1 MVNWLMEQNF
11 MPHGHCYFW
20 RPDILWTHVIA
31 GGVTAL
37 AYFSIPVSL
46 VYILRKRS
54 DIPFRGLLALFA
66 AFIILCG
73 FTHVLS
79 VVTIWHPIYMLD
91 GVVKAITALV
101 SIITAVVLIP
111 LLPKALAMRS
121 AAELETANNHL
132 NQAHSALAATLE
144 STADGILVVD
154 RAGKIVSFNRR
165 FVDLWKIPESVVQ
178 SGDDNL
184 VLSVM
189 TPLIKDVDGFLNKV
203 RELYVNVTQE
213 SFDVLHL
220 KNGSVF
226 ERYSKPQRIGNEVI
240 GRVWSFRDV
249 TERSQVESHIQKL
262 VHHDALTQLPNR
274 TLMMDRLEM
283 ALERARR
290 HANKAAVMMLDLD
303 HFKNINDSLGHAV
316 GDQLLKE
323 IAERLSRCARKTDTV
338 ARMGG
343 DEFVIVLTD
352 VNDRGTIERIVQAML
367 AEVNLPVVIGSHD
380 LAMTPSIGISVFPE
394 HGTDATTM
402 LKAADTAMYQ
412 AKAHGRGNYQWF
424 TPSMRLAVE
433 ERLELE
439 SGMRRALERDEFSLH
454 YQPLVGVSGGHVI
467 GMEALI
473 RWQHPRLGLL
483 QPDKFIL
490 LAEETGLIVPIG
502 AWALRRACIEGKG
515 LQNRLGKPLII
526 SVNISTRQFR
536 DETLLQVV
544 KDALAESGLEAKTL
558 VLEITESVLAVKP
571 QETANILKKIRAL
584 GVRIALDDFGT
595 GYSSLSY
602 ITRFPIDILK
612 IDASFV
618 RDIVDDNNDAA
629 ITSAII
635 ALAHSLKLEVIAE
648 GVETPE
654 QLAFLQ
660 KRQCNEAQGFYFG
673 KPVPVAEFAALFNRI
688 KAAVG

>member
-37 AYFSIPVSL
+37 AYFSIPISL
-46 VYILRKRS
+46 VYILRKRR
-54 DIPFRGLLALFA
+54 DIPFRSLLALFA

-101 SIITAVVLIP
+101 SIVTAVVLIP

-121 AAELETANNHL
+121 AAELETANAHL

-144 STADGILVVD
+144 STTDGILVVN

-165 FVDLWKIPESVVQ
+165 FVDMWKLPESVVQ
-178 SGDDNL
+178 SGDDSL
-184 VLSVM
+184 VLSAV

-203 RELYVNVTQE
+203 RELYAHETQE

-226 ERYSKPQRIGNEVI
+226 ERYSKPQRIADEVI

-249 TERSQVESHIQKL
+249 TERTQIESHIQQL
-262 VHHDALTQLPNR
+262 AHHDALTQLPNR

-283 ALERARR
+283 ALVRARR
-290 HANKAAVMMLDLD
+290 HANKAAVIMLDLD

-323 IAERLSRCARKTDTV
+323 IAERLGRCARKTDTV

-352 VNDRGTIERIVQAML
+352 VNDRSTIERIVQAML
-367 AEVNLPVVIGSHD
+367 TEVAFPAVIGSHD
-380 LAMTPSIGISVFPE
+380 LTVTPSIGISVFPE
-394 HGTDATTM
+394 DGVDATTL

-412 AKAHGRGNYQWF
+412 AKANGRGNYQWF
-424 TPSMRLAVE
+424 TPSMRLAVD

-454 YQPLVGVSGGHVI
+454 YQPLVGVSDGHAI

-483 QPDKFIL
+483 PPDKFIL

-502 AWALRRACIEGKG
+502 AWALRRACVEGKG

-544 KDALAESGLEAKTL
+544 KEALAESGLEARTL

-571 QETANILKKIRAL
+571 QETASVLKKIRAL

-602 ITRFPIDILK
+602 ITRFPLDILK

-618 RDIVDDNNDAA
+618 RDIIDDNNDAA

-673 KPVPVAEFAALFNRI
+673 KPVPVAEFAALFDRI

>member
-1 MVNWLMEQNF
+1 

-37 AYFSIPVSL
+37 AYFSIPISL
-46 VYILRKRS
+46 VYILRKRR
-54 DIPFRGLLALFA
+54 DIPFRSLLALFA

-79 VVTIWHPIYMLD
+79 VVTIWYPIYMLD
-91 GVVKAITALV
+91 GVVKAITAFV
-101 SIITAVVLIP
+101 SIITAAVLIP

-121 AAELETANNHL
+121 AADLETANAHL

-144 STADGILVVD
+144 STTDGILVVNLE
-154 RAGKIVSFNRR
+154 GKIVSFNRR
-165 FVDLWKIPESVVQ
+165 FVDLWKIPEPVIQ

-184 VLSVM
+184 VLSAV
-189 TPLIKDVDGFLNKV
+189 TPLIKDVDGFLGKV
-203 RELYVNVTQE
+203 RELYANVTQE
-213 SFDVLHL
+213 SFDVLQL

-226 ERYSKPQRIGNEVI
+226 ERYSKPQRIGDKVI

-249 TERSQVESHIQKL
+249 TERAQAESHIQQL
-262 VHHDALTQLPNR
+262 AHHDALTKLPNR

-290 HANKAAVMMLDLD
+290 HANKAAVMLLDLD

-323 IAERLSRCARKTDTV
+323 IADRLGRCARKTDTV

-352 VNDRGTIERIVQAML
+352 VHDRGTIERVAETML
-367 AEVNLPVVIGSHD
+367 AEVSLPVVVGAHD
-380 LAMTPSIGISVFPE
+380 LTVTPSLGISVFPE
-394 HGTDATTM
+394 DGADATTM

-424 TPSMRLAVE
+424 TPSMRLAVD

-439 SGMRRALERDEFSLH
+439 RGLRRALERNEFLLH
-454 YQPLVGVSGGHVI
+454 YQPLVGVLGGHVI

-473 RWQHPRLGLL
+473 RWQHPRRGLL
-483 QPDKFIL
+483 PPDKFIL
-490 LAEETGLIVPIG
+490 LAEETGLIVSIG
-502 AWALRRACIEGKG
+502 AWALRRACAEGKD
-515 LQNRLGKPLII
+515 LQNRLGKPLAI

-536 DETLLQVV
+536 DESLLQVV

-558 VLEITESVLAVKP
+558 VLEITESVLAVNP
-571 QETANILKKIRAL
+571 QETASILKEIRAL

-602 ITRFPIDILK
+602 ITRFPLDILK

-618 RDIVDDNNDAA
+618 RDIIDDNNDAA

-660 KRQCNEAQGFYFG
+660 KRQCNEAQGFFFG
-673 KPVPVAEFAALFNRI
+673 KPVPAAEFAELFSRI
-688 KAAVG
+688 KPPMA